1 MSYNTSAKAAL
12 YGVTGA
18 LVGFGL
24 GSKYLFDWYNFEK
37 SKSNRYQLSFNS
49 SQSKTKTITSVLGF
63 SLLGLGLYY
72 GVPNKIYLR
81 LKN

>member
-1 MSYNTSAKAAL
+1 MSYNTSINAAL

-18 LVGFGL
+18 LFGFGL
-24 GSKYLFDWYNFEK
+24 GSKYLFNWYDFEK
-37 SKSNRYQLSFNS
+37 SKSNKHQINFYS
-49 SQSKTKTITSVLGF
+49 SESKTKTVTSLLGF